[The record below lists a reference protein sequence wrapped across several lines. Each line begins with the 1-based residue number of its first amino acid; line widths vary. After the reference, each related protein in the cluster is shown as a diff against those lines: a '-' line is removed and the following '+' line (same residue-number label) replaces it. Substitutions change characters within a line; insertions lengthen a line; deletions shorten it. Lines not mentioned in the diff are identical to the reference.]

1 MTIYGKRFYTIM
13 KSQEIKANY
22 ANLQKRKKEI
32 EGQLQTLLPNEFH
45 NPKQSIQENAQFGEA
60 SRKKMLDGYLE
71 AALWLGGNDGEF
83 DGKSIY
89 IDIAPESLVKA
100 KGDIDKFIELAN
112 NDIYEALWG
121 EFLSG
126 DNAMTPEQIGHDL
139 LLTRNGHGAGFWDRG
154 LGEIGDQLTGVCE
167 KMGEVYVYEGD
178 DGMIYID
185 GGMNE
190 SVSPNESTDQE
201 RYEDVVFLDG
211 SEADEALSI
220 LNQEGEDAA
229 MEYLKQWH
237 DHGNHMGREEL
248 PFGTSDR
255 TYEKDGYIMGYNEPL
270 GYISLVYD
278 SQNDMNESGVGAV
291 ANWAGNA
298 IGNWGRNKAKAVS
311 NKVNQAGQAVS
322 NKVNQ
327 AGQAVSNKVNQ
338 AGQAITNKVNQAGQA
353 VSNTV
358 DTAKQ
363 KYQAGQR
370 ASNIANIKKQK
381 DAQYAANQEKLIQI
395 KQRIDSLSQQYKQIT
410 GKPYKG
416 GAIAN
421 PVREE
426 VISMDET
433 VDDYLDA
440 LSARDYASDDMG
452 QNLDMGYDEFSDI
465 WDTAENE
472 PEDSDEIKK
481 ARMNHLAH
489 IQKLK
494 ADKLSEIESLEEFDL
509 FGMKKKKSKKR
520 RRS

>member
-71 AALWLGGNDGEF
+71 AALWAEGEDGEF

-89 IDIAPESLVKA
+89 IDIAPESLAKA

-121 EFLSG
+121 EFFSG

-139 LLTRNGHGAGFWDRG
+139 LLTRNGHGSGFWDRG
-154 LGEIGDQLTGVCE
+154 LDEIGDQLTDVCK

-190 SVSPNESTDQE
+190 SVSTNESTDQE

-255 TYEKDGYIMGYNEPL
+255 AYEKDGYIMGYNEPL

-278 SQNDMNESGVGAV
+278 SQNDMNESGIGAV

-298 IGNWGRNKAKAVS
+298 IGNWGRKKAQAVS

-338 AGQAITNKVNQAGQA
+338 AGQA
-353 VSNTV
+353 VSNTI

-363 KYQAGQR
+363 KYKAGQR
-370 ASNIANIKKQK
+370 ATNIANIKKQK
-381 DAQYAANQEKLIQI
+381 DAQYAVNQEKLIQI

-452 QNLDMGYDEFSDI
+452 KNPDMGYDEFSDI

-472 PEDSDEIKK
+472 PEDSDEMRK

-494 ADKLSEIESLEEFDL
+494 ADKLSEIEKLDEY
-509 FGMKKKKSKKR
+509 GR
-520 RRS
+520 